1 MYASSRP
8 AFTDFMFNTAKLVH
22 FLEMTKRFPK
32 YFICV
37 LKHEFYP
44 PPCLHILTNTLI
56 FALYH

>member
-8 AFTDFMFNTAKLVH
+8 AFTDFMLNTAKLVH

-44 PPCLHILTNTLI
+44 PCLHILTNTLI